1 MNPHQPQRRT
11 SSVWLIPDSALRPRP
26 SRTAAPSLNRDEI
39 PRHHSAPGTAPLGY
53 PPAFRRGSRQRA
65 ASRADV
71 VETEGLTKRFGEAT
85 VVSNLDL
92 RVPRGTAFGY
102 LGPNGAGKTTLIRML
117 LGLTRPTA
125 GTMKLLGLPMPAGTA
140 RTRSPGSGRSST
152 SPASTTTSPDARTCG
167 RSLPH
172 ASQRRTAGS
181 TLRSSGS
188 GSPTVPTTAS
198 PPTRWGCG
206 SGSGSP
212 PA

>member
-1 MNPHQPQRRT
+1 MRFLDAIRLPARHGWAT
-11 SSVWLIPDSALRPRP
+11 RPRF
-26 SRTAAPSLNRDEI
+26 SAAAVSEL
-39 PRHHSAPGTAPLGY
+39 PR
-53 PPAFRRGSRQRA
+53 
-65 ASRADV
+65 ASDV

-85 VVSNLDL
+85 VVSNVDL

-125 GTMKLLGLPMPAGTA
+125 GTMKLLGLPLPAA
-140 RTRSPGSGRSST
+140 
-152 SPASTTTSPDARTCG
+152 
-167 RSLPH
+167 
-172 ASQRRTAGS
+172 RRTALARVGAIVDEPRFHAPPHR
-181 TLRSSGS
+181 TPEPLGARCGTRARGARPDRRLRSSGS